1 MEQNTHII
9 EFQDIGFATKF
20 RGVVDTHPILDKRF
34 VMTGI
39 TWLMGIDRYFKEGT
53 TSATQRFQRY
63 REYRTAQALEMIS
76 QFLGDHGMHFG

>member
-9 EFQDIGFATKF
+9 EFQDIGFATQL
-20 RGVVDTHPILDKRF
+20 RGVVDTHPILDKQF

-39 TWLMGIDRYFKEGT
+39 TWLTGIDRYFKEGAA
-53 TSATQRFQRY
+53 SATQRFQRY

-76 QFLGDHGMHFG
+76 QFLGYHGMHFG